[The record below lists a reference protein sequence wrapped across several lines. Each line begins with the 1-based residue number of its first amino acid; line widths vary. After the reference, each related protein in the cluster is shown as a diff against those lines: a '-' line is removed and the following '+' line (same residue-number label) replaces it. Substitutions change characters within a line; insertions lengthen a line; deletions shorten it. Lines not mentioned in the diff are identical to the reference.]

1 MDNLKSMAME
11 MKDEQVEAR
20 KQPGCALI
28 FPATL
33 NMAAGA
39 AMVAVGAG
47 FKGDCDATI
56 GEEASM
62 FLGRCT

>member
-1 MDNLKSMAME
+1 MDNIKSKALELKE
-11 MKDEQVEAR
+11 EQVEAR

-33 NMAAGA
+33 NMAAGV

-47 FKGDCDATI
+47 FKGDCDGTV

-62 FLGRCT
+62 FLG